1 MFPATSKTI
10 TGADGLGGCFADRR
24 EAEIY
29 DILCIIVEKI
39 KPIDL
44 FSLIEISKSKCSMN
58 SCRYSARTVLCV
70 DT

>member
-1 MFPATSKTI
+1 MFPATSETI

-44 FSLIEISKSKCSMN
+44 FSFM
-58 SCRYSARTVLCV
+58 RYQKVNVA
-70 DT
+70 